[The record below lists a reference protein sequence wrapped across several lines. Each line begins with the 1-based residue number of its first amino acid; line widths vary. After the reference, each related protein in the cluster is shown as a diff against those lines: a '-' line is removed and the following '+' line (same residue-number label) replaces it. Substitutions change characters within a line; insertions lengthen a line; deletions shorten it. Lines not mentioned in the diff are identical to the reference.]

1 LINPSI
7 KLESKMSELIA
18 TFVVLLVFF
27 VLMSIGY
34 IVKKKAV
41 EGSCGGLGVLGIEK
55 ACDCDDP
62 CDKRKRRMAEEERRE
77 KLAQNRII

>member
-1 LINPSI
+1 
-7 KLESKMSELIA
+7 MSTFIA
-18 TFVVLLVFF
+18 AFVVLLLFF
-27 VLMSIGY
+27 LLMSIGY

-62 CDKRKRRMAEEERRE
+62 CDKRKRRME
-77 KLAQNRII
+77 KEQARNK

>member
-1 LINPSI
+1 
-7 KLESKMSELIA
+7 
-18 TFVVLLVFF
+18 
-27 VLMSIGY
+27 MSIGY

-62 CDKRKRRMAEEERRE
+62 CDKRKRRME
-77 KLAQNRII
+77 KEQARNKLLNQNRII

>member
-1 LINPSI
+1 
-7 KLESKMSELIA
+7 MSTFIA
-18 TFVVLLVFF
+18 AFVVLLVFF
-27 VLMSIGY
+27 LLMSIGY
-34 IVKKKAV
+34 IIKKKAV

-62 CDKRKRRMAEEERRE
+62 CDKRKRRMAEEERRD

>member
-1 LINPSI
+1 MPSF
-7 KLESKMSELIA
+7 IA
-18 TFVVLLVFF
+18 AFVILLVFF
-27 VLMSIGY
+27 LLMSIGY
-34 IVKKKAV
+34 LIKRKAV

>member
-1 LINPSI
+1 
-7 KLESKMSELIA
+7 MSTFIA
-18 TFVVLLVFF
+18 AFVVLLVFF
-27 VLMSIGY
+27 LLMSIGY
-34 IVKKKAV
+34 IIKKKAV

-62 CDKRKRRMAEEERRE
+62 CDKRKRRMAEEERLE

>member
-1 LINPSI
+1 
-7 KLESKMSELIA
+7 MSTFIA
-18 TFVVLLVFF
+18 AFVVLLVFF
-27 VLMSIGY
+27 LLMSIGY
-34 IVKKKAV
+34 IIKKKAV

-62 CDKRKRRMAEEERRE
+62 CDKRKRRMAEQERLE

>member
-1 LINPSI
+1 
-7 KLESKMSELIA
+7 MSTFFA
-18 TFVVLLVFF
+18 AFVVLLVFF
-27 VLMSIGY
+27 LLMSIGY

-62 CDKRKRRMAEEERRE
+62 CDKRKRRMAEEERRQ
-77 KLAQNRII
+77 KLEQNRII